1 MPTKNC
7 KHEKTLLWKLDRSMQ
22 RLVNFA
28 IKNFAIKKA
37 GLNMNIKNLKQLR
50 GYLLT
55 CCLNCDKIVNME
67 VIAMPDDTYNPFN
80 RRVQNAAIRT
90 RAFELFGKGC
100 ESWQVSNRLGIN
112 NRLAI
117 RWHTAWR
124 KTQGLTG
131 RKPRAVEL

>member
-55 CCLNCDKIVNME
+55 CCLNCGKIVNAE
-67 VIAMPDDTYNPFN
+67 VIAMPDDTYNPSKDHEN
-80 RRVQNAAIRT
+80 Y
-90 RAFELFGKGC
+90 
-100 ESWQVSNRLGIN
+100 
-112 NRLAI
+112 
-117 RWHTAWR
+117 
-124 KTQGLTG
+124 
-131 RKPRAVEL
+131 KPAYK